1 MAPKA
6 IGILFLLTAVG
17 LLGLFAWDTFFAR
30 ATRKQLEAPFQSD
43 RQDTP
48 VEDELYEPED
58 GRITVRK
65 VIDLD
70 PKTLAKR
77 RLTRKEWDAYVAR
90 KDYSLSTI
98 EGDSWNSLADKYLGD
113 ASLKK
118 RLLDANPTLD
128 PRVPL
133 KPGQT
138 LIIPFRYRRP
148 R

>member
-1 MAPKA
+1 MTGKA
-6 IGILFLLTAVG
+6 LGILFLLAAVG

-30 ATRKQLEAPFQSD
+30 TSRKQLESPFQGD
-43 RQDTP
+43 WEDAP
-48 VEDELYEPED
+48 VEEELYEPED
-58 GRITVRK
+58 GRTTVRS

-70 PKTLAKR
+70 PKALAER

-98 EGDSWNSLADKYLGD
+98 EGDSWDSLADKYLGN

-138 LIIPFRYRRP
+138 LIIPFRYRQAR
-148 R
+148 